1 MSHPILIVLLLL
13 FGAGF
18 MENFVN
24 GWHTRAVAHSQIG
37 NSFLSGTVYVL
48 VWYIALRTLVEN
60 LSTLWVA
67 LAYALGSGLGSLSLV
82 LLSRYNHQRQLK
94 KEARNTNE
102 TPDSDS

>member
-1 MSHPILIVLLLL
+1 MNHSIGFVLGLL

-18 MENFVN
+18 MENFIN
-24 GWHTRAVAHSQIG
+24 GWHTRAVAHGQIS

-67 LAYALGSGLGSLSLV
+67 LAYALGSGLGSLCLV
-82 LLSRYNHQRQLK
+82 LLSRYTHKRRLAK
-94 KEARNTNE
+94 RGE
-102 TPDSDS
+102 TFR

>member
-1 MSHPILIVLLLL
+1 MSHPILVVLLLL

-18 MENFVN
+18 MENFIN
-24 GWHTRAVAHSQIG
+24 GWHTRAVAHGQIV

-67 LAYALGSGLGSLSLV
+67 LSYAVGSGLGSLCLV
-82 LLSRYNHQRQLK
+82 LLSRYNHNRQCA
-94 KEARNTNE
+94 KEVKRTDE
-102 TPDSDS
+102 TPDSDF